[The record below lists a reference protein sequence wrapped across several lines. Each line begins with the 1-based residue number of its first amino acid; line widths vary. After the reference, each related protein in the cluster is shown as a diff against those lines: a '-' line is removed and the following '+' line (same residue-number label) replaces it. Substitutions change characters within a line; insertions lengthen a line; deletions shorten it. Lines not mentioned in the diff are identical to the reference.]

1 MKIISKKK
9 LLILAITTILMVPFI
24 AEASPTDG
32 FEDGP
37 NPNFYVSQQKMDI
50 DKVAQTFVD
59 TCGVNKD
66 EVISYMNEGVRFRD
80 ISMGAFVAK
89 VSDKSLKEVMD
100 VKMQHHDWKGV
111 FEALNI
117 SKEKIKTFHNEMIAN
132 LLKDQL
138 SIPKNTS
145 QNLLNKGY
153 QPRDIAIANA
163 LAKDANKSIDD
174 VLAMRTLTNTWEDV
188 ASTLGVTDD
197 LFKKDMDSLQT
208 IIFQHGQ
215 FSKD

>member
-1 MKIISKKK
+1 MKILSKKK
-9 LLILAITTILMVPFI
+9 FLILAITTILMVPFI
-24 AEASPTDG
+24 AEASPADG

-37 NPNFYVSQQKMDI
+37 NPNFYVSQQKMDV
-50 DKVAQTFVD
+50 DKVAQTLVD
-59 TCGVNKD
+59 TCGVKKD
-66 EVISYMNEGVRFRD
+66 EVLSYMNEGVRFKD
-80 ISMGAFVAK
+80 IAMGSFVAK

-117 SKEKIKTFHNEMIAN
+117 SKEKIKTFHNEMISN

-138 SIPKNTS
+138 SIPKKTA
-145 QNLLNKGY
+145 QDLLTKGY

-163 LAKDANKSIDD
+163 LANDANKSIDD
-174 VLAMRTLTNTWEDV
+174 VLAMRTMTNTWKDV
-188 ASTLGVTDD
+188 ASTLGINDD
-197 LFKKDMDSLQT
+197 LFKKDMDNLQT
-208 IIFQHGQ
+208 HMFQHGQ